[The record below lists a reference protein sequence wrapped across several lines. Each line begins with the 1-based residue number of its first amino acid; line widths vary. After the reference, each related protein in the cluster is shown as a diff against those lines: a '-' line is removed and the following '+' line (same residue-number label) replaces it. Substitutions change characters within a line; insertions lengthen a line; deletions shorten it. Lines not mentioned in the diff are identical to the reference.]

1 MGTACRYLIF
11 LLWSS
16 VILSSAVLLFT
27 GGFLLKR
34 QVLTDK
40 RACNNYS
47 SHPDSCNRVPRQ
59 YSKAIILIID
69 ALKYEFTLYNKSLP
83 LSQARPYQNRLPI
96 LDNLTGRGGRIYE
109 FLADPPTTTMQR
121 LKGLTTGSL
130 PTFIDISNNF
140 ASSEINEDNI
150 VDQLVQ
156 QGIKVIFEDV

>member
-1 MGTACRYLIF
+1 MTTYRYLGF
-11 LLWSS
+11 LVW
-16 VILSSAVLLFT
+16 SSAVLACGVLVFT

-34 QVLTDK
+34 QVLTEK
-40 RACNNYS
+40 SACHNYS
-47 SHPDSCNRVPRQ
+47 SPYPNSCNKVPRQ
-59 YSKAIILIID
+59 YSKAIVLIID
-69 ALKYEFTLYNKSLP
+69 ALKYDFAVYNHSI
-83 LSQARPYQNRLPI
+83 SSSHARPYENRLPI
-96 LDNLTGRGGRIYE
+96 FHNLSHGEGRLYE

-156 QGIKVIFEDV
+156 QGN